1 MTCFAPKMKLFQ
13 TKIRFLGHDFFQG
26 KTKSIQRLIEFAE
39 KFPDE
44 TKDKKT
50 IAKISR
56 LFKLC
61 F

>member
-1 MTCFAPKMKLFQ
+1 MKLFQ
-13 TKIRFLGHDFFQG
+13 TKIRFLRHENFQG
-26 KTKSIQRLIEFAE
+26 KTKSIQRLIEFAD

-50 IAKISR
+50 IAKIST

-61 F
+61 Y